1 MTYLGG
7 VYLLGVF
14 WVLKFLWAPLVD
26 RLGTCHDWILVTQ
39 SGMGNG
45 IQAAGGLLG
54 HLIGGG
60 VVLLLYPSIGWQG
73 CMSLLAICTAGSLVT
88 VFLFKSAAVAIPSC
102 NCSRG
107 VTLRRRLR
115 FWKTPGHGNWLVML
129 LLYPLGNCL
138 GYSLMTPWLVDA
150 GWSMDR
156 VGMLMSIA
164 GSLIGV
170 PASLATGWLIRR
182 AGRRSVMIGT
192 CIAQLAGLG
201 ALLAPMGA
209 WVHETGTCIAYGLFF
224 ISLSPVTVIL
234 STLMMDYASR
244 ESPATDYALQF
255 GLFWL

>member
-1 MTYLGG
+1 MAILRRLGMPMTYLGG

-115 FWKTPGHGNWLVML
+115 FWKTPGHGNWLV
-129 LLYPLGNCL
+129 
-138 GYSLMTPWLVDA
+138 
-150 GWSMDR
+150 
-156 VGMLMSIA
+156 
-164 GSLIGV
+164 
-170 PASLATGWLIRR
+170 
-182 AGRRSVMIGT
+182 
-192 CIAQLAGLG
+192 
-201 ALLAPMGA
+201 
-209 WVHETGTCIAYGLFF
+209 
-224 ISLSPVTVIL
+224 IL